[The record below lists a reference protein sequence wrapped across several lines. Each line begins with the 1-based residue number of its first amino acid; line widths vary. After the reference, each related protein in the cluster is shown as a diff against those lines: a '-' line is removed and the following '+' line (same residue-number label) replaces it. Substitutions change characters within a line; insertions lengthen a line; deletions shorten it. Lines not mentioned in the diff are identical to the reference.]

1 MGWGK
6 RPFDPQ
12 HHDMKDV
19 KKDTV
24 KREKDKKG
32 DKNMN
37 KVMNMVNSSMITM
50 KIRAKRASQALK
62 EKCLTAKSEG
72 IDGILVTVGLC
83 IIALVLCVVMK
94 TQLTTFIET
103 VVSQMQEKAKTM
115 LDLGTN

>member
-1 MGWGK
+1 
-6 RPFDPQ
+6 
-12 HHDMKDV
+12 
-19 KKDTV
+19 
-24 KREKDKKG
+24 
-32 DKNMN
+32 
-37 KVMNMVNSSMITM
+37 MIRRYVEQLLS
-50 KIRAKRASQALK
+50 IYNY
-62 EKCLTAKSEG
+62 